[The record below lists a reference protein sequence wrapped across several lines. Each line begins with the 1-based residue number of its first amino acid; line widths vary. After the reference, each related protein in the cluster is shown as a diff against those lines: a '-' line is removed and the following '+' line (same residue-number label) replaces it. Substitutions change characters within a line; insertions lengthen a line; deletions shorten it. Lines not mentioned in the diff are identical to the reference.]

1 MHNIFANV
9 CMTTFVS
16 SAAAGNSIYVQLPIM
31 LTCEKIFFQTLCRCL
46 VASRRA
52 PITTPPGGR
61 IRCTRVGQHWW
72 QQGARLQCRVDERR
86 RQHGI
91 RWRRHRQRDRC
102 PGRRMVR
109 RPRPAARDRR
119 RTTSV
124 AVSRPLPSPS
134 KEHIMTWRR
143 QGLEMP
149 IFIQFDQYPP
159 HIGEGYNGRIRL
171 VETTAIELSDLRE
184 QDEGWYECS
193 LVSLEGSG
201 VSRGDRAS
209 ASNGDDS
216 VVNGTWIYLAING
229 RRVSS
234 LRVSTRLGFIRSSAA
249 DCSMKHSKLPVRFH

>member
-1 MHNIFANV
+1 VSANIGGSKVLDCN
-9 CMTTFVS
+9 
-16 SAAAGNSIYVQLPIM
+16 AGSMNEDDSTESDNDDIDNA
-31 LTCEKIFFQTLCRCL
+31 T
-46 VASRRA
+46 
-52 PITTPPGGR
+52 
-61 IRCTRVGQHWW
+61 
-72 QQGARLQCRVDERR
+72 GARSGAIPAVLSGGSQPSANHQRR
-86 RQHGI
+86 RQ
-91 RWRRHRQRDRC
+91 
-102 PGRRMVR
+102 P
-109 RPRPAARDRR
+109 
-119 RTTSV
+119 S
-124 AVSRPLPSPS
+124 SPSPS

-209 ASNGDDS
+209 ASGGDDS

-234 LRVSTRLGFIRSSAA
+234 LRVSTRLFVRSSAA
-249 DCSMKHSKLPVRFH
+249 NWQVEDL